1 MPGKNVTPKQ
11 SGQTDWQ
18 RLAALTDDEIEKRAQ
33 EDRGNPASTEADWA
47 DAVAFV
53 PPRKTVINARFD
65 SDVVAW
71 FKAQGPGYQPR
82 MNAVLRHYMEAQ
94 GKSTK
99 RPS

>member
-1 MPGKNVTPKQ
+1 MSGKVNKSDRQ
-11 SGQTDWQ
+11 GRTDLN
-18 RLAALTDDEIEKRAQ
+18 RIVAMTDDQIEALA
-33 EDRGNPASTEADWA
+33 ESDPDNPASTEEAWA

-65 SDVVAW
+65 SDIVAW

-94 GKSTK
+94 LKAPK
-99 RPS
+99 RPR